1 MRFDTPIYFQLIT
14 LGEYN
19 TSSGDYGEGSKTET
33 MKYADITDTGT
44 DTILKV
50 YGELKQ
56 NVKTVRIHGHFDAA
70 FSRIR
75 ICEKSYKVD
84 FSRRLRNIHVFV
96 VSEVQ

>member
-14 LGEYN
+14 PGEYN
-19 TSSGDYGEGSKTET
+19 TSSGDYAEGTKTE
-33 MKYADITDTGT
+33 MLKYADVTDTGT

-56 NVKTVRIHGHFDAA
+56 NIKTVRIHGRFDAA
-70 FSRIR
+70 FNRIR
-75 ICEKSYKVD
+75 IDEKTYKVD
-84 FSRRLRNIHVFV
+84 FSRRLRNFHVFV

>member
-1 MRFDTPIYFQLIT
+1 MRFDTPVYFQLIT
-14 LGEYN
+14 PGEYD
-19 TSSGDYGEGSKTET
+19 TSSGDYAEATKIET

-75 ICEKSYKVD
+75 IGEKSYKVD
-84 FSRRLRNIHVFV
+84 FSRTLRNFHVFV